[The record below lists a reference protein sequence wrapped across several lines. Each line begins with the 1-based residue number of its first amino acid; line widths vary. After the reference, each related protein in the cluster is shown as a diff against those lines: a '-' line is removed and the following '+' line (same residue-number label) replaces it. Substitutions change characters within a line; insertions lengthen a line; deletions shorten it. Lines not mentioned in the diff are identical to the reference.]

1 MLQAHEARLAS
12 LYGGDL
18 RDAGGPRGR
27 GAAAL
32 PGADKPPT
40 DDESEEEDA
49 EEDAALAWGTYHGAG
64 VEV

>member
-1 MLQAHEARLAS
+1 MLQAHDARLAS
-12 LYGGDL
+12 LYL

-49 EEDAALAWGTYHGAG
+49 EEDAALHWGTYHGAG

>member
-12 LYGGDL
+12 LYEGDL

-40 DDESEEEDA
+40 DDESEEEDE
-49 EEDAALAWGTYHGAG
+49 EEDAARPWGTYHGAG

>member
-12 LYGGDL
+12 LYGSDL

-27 GAAAL
+27 GAAAF
-32 PGADKPPT
+32 PGADKPST
-40 DDESEEEDA
+40 DDESEEEDE
-49 EEDAALAWGTYHGAG
+49 EEDAAQPWDTYYGAG

>member
-12 LYGGDL
+12 LPGGDL
-18 RDAGGPRGR
+18 RDAGGVRGR
-27 GAAAL
+27 GAAL

-40 DDESEEEDA
+40 DDESEEEDEQ
-49 EEDAALAWGTYHGAG
+49 EEDAALAWDTYHGAG

>member
-1 MLQAHEARLAS
+1 MLQAHEARLTS

-18 RDAGGPRGR
+18 RDTGGPRGR

-32 PGADKPPT
+32 PGTDKPPT
-40 DDESEEEDA
+40 DDESEEEDE
-49 EEDAALAWGTYHGAG
+49 EEDAAPPWGTYHGAG

>member
-27 GAAAL
+27 GVAAL

-40 DDESEEEDA
+40 DDESEEEDE
-49 EEDAALAWGTYHGAG
+49 EEDAAQPWGTYHGAG